1 MSVEWFAT
9 RVIRHIGFAVGLV
22 VVAII
27 APALAAP
34 PVGGAMANFIVHEAP
49 KPAPDVRFEDADG
62 NPLTLADFAGKV
74 VLVNF
79 WATWCG
85 PCKVE
90 MPDLDALQAE
100 LGGDAFEVLALSGD
114 RAGMK
119 AVLPFYDEIGIAH
132 LKPYVD
138 KTMATHRAFKTKGLP
153 TTVLLDA
160 EGREIGRL
168 VGPAKWDGEDAKA
181 LVGYY
186 IERSAKPKDDT
197 KVMRA
202 TE

>member
-1 MSVEWFAT
+1 MSIECLAA
-9 RVIRHIGFAVGLV
+9 RVIRHIGIAVGLV
-22 VVAII
+22 VVAVI
-27 APALAAP
+27 APAFAAP
-34 PVGGAMANFIVHEAP
+34 PVGGAMANFIVHETP

-62 NPLTLADFAGKV
+62 NALTLADFAGKV

-100 LGGDAFEVLALSGD
+100 LGGDGFEVLALSGD

-119 AVLPFYDEIGIAH
+119 AVLPFYDEVGIAH

-160 EGREIGRL
+160 DGREVGRL
-168 VGPAKWDGEDAKA
+168 VGPAKWDSPDAID
-181 LVGYY
+181 LMRHY
-186 IERSAKPKDDT
+186 IAKTGD
-197 KVMRA
+197 
-202 TE
+202 